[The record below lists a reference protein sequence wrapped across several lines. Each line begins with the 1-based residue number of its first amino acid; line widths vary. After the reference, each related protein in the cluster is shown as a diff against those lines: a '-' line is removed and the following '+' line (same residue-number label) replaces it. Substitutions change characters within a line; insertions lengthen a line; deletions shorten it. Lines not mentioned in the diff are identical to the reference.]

1 MYVCVKP
8 MSLLSSKHS
17 LSGTRVSMSV
27 LAVYMKPKVCYECEA
42 RVWQTSKVYMSLSIA
57 VFTSVH
63 VCVQSKEGM
72 PMRFPTGVNRDRFN
86 LITAVL
92 AKHAR
97 LKVRA

>member
-1 MYVCVKP
+1 MCVKP
-8 MSLLSSKHS
+8 YEAKPGSAEIR
-17 LSGTRVSMSV
+17 GGYFCVSVSV
-27 LAVYMKPKVCYECEA
+27 FV
-42 RVWQTSKVYMSLSIA
+42 
-57 VFTSVH
+57 SVH

-97 LKVRA
+97 LKVRASLKQSTCLC

>member
-1 MYVCVKP
+1 MLKRFMSVFASVPMCMSVCV
-8 MSLLSSKHS
+8 
-17 LSGTRVSMSV
+17 
-27 LAVYMKPKVCYECEA
+27 Y
-42 RVWQTSKVYMSLSIA
+42 
-57 VFTSVH
+57 
-63 VCVQSKEGM
+63 VQSKEGM